1 MEENPD
7 ASGRIRTHPD
17 LWWMFHPPEACWWSS
32 RRYSVC
38 CWQKLSLHHLNLNKW
53 LVDSEAGNP
62 RLFHRHGLR
71 RGRSGR
77 WFDVFWYLS
86 PVSRARLPAGFF
98 SVLANVLNN
107 SLPSAEKFCCKSL
120 RQSQEESTQSDEE
133 ANKSQSGHWELAIES
148 PTLNTI
154 HYPLTIHGGSGW
166 WFRWYFDE
174 SCSRSQQIWLLE
186 IRWLAF
192 QRSVMWRT
200 ML

>member
-1 MEENPD
+1 MK
-7 ASGRIRTHPD
+7 
-17 LWWMFHPPEACWWSS
+17 WMFHPAEACWWSS
-32 RRYSVC
+32 RRYSV

-53 LVDSEAGNP
+53 LVDSEAGSP

-77 WFDVFWYLS
+77 WFRVFWYLS
-86 PVSRARLPAGFF
+86 PEVEQDYQLGF
-98 SVLANVLNN
+98 SVFWPTFLNN
-107 SLPSAEKFCCKSL
+107 SLPRAEKFCCKSL

-133 ANKSQSGHWELAIES
+133 AKKQVSKLSLRTCHRKSNPA
-148 PTLNTI
+148 
-154 HYPLTIHGGSGW
+154 HYPLSTYYPWWKWMMIS
-166 WFRWYFDE
+166 WFRWL
-174 SCSRSQQIWLLE
+174 SPVANPSKNQLE